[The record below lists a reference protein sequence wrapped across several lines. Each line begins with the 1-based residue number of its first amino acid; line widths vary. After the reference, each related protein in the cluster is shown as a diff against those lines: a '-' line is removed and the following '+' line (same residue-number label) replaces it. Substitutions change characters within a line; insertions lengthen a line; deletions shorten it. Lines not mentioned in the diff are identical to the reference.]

1 MPATAPHSPAPP
13 ESSPE
18 NPLAKARTRPVA
30 DLSFEDAMAELEQIV
45 RALEEGRQTLEDAL
59 AAYERGTALRQHC
72 EARLAEVE
80 ARINAI
86 VVTEDGLATRPVA

>member
-1 MPATAPHSPAPP
+1 MPATAPPSPAPETTP
-13 ESSPE
+13 
-18 NPLAKARTRPVA
+18 AKAPVRPVA
-30 DLSFEDAMAELEQIV
+30 ELSFEDAVAELERIV

-86 VVTEDGLATRPVA
+86 VATEDGLATRPVA

>member
-1 MPATAPHSPAPP
+1 MPATAPP
-13 ESSPE
+13 
-18 NPLAKARTRPVA
+18 RPVA

-72 EARLAEVE
+72 ETRLAEVE

-86 VVTEDGLATRPVA
+86 VVTEDGLTTRPVA